1 MFTNEWLSFFVELLV
16 LIPSAISCYLPTKNQ
31 MKFSMAKTILLCCA
45 VIIPLAFAAAS
56 VAVVFS
62 ADINLVMLPAMT
74 AFFFLY
80 RFTVRFDLSRS
91 LAVYIGVCAIQTFPA
106 QFAIIADM
114 HLGNNTEHISVYA
127 AFIRLGLS
135 CLLTVL
141 FIFPARKFFSQ
152 AIDEPGMSKIWYFTS
167 VLSSFFLAFNF
178 LAMPQSYDVVRE
190 SRLKFLFPAFE
201 ICAMLVLIT
210 IYVLF
215 YRGVMIIIE
224 RGKLEK
230 RSQLLE
236 MQAHRF
242 GELQEYMRQTSRL
255 RHDFRQSV
263 HLLSVLAEKGDLDN
277 VRAHL
282 SQYEQRLAERSNISY
297 CANASLNA
305 LFAYYHELAETSRVK
320 TDWKIEL
327 PDPLTVSELDM
338 AALFGNLMENAIHA
352 CSALPE
358 EERFFSLTVELCHEN
373 SLYIVSTNSFD
384 GKVRKGSNGYR
395 STKHS
400 GRGTGLISIS
410 AVAEKYNGT
419 AQVYNSENKFFV
431 DVIIQI

>member
-1 MFTNEWLSFFVELLV
+1 MFTNEWFSSFVQLLV
-16 LIPSAISCYLPTKNQ
+16 LIPSAISCYLPAKNQ
-31 MKFSMAKTILLCCA
+31 MKFSMIKTILLCCA
-45 VIIPLAFAAAS
+45 VIIPLAFVAAS
-56 VAVVFS
+56 VSVVFS
-62 ADINLVMLPAMT
+62 ADINLVMLPAMI

-80 RFTVRFDLSRS
+80 RLTVRFDLSRT

-114 HLGNNTEHISVYA
+114 YLGNNAENITMCA
-127 AFIRLGLS
+127 AFIQFGLS
-135 CLLTVL
+135 CFLTAL
-141 FIFPARKFFSQ
+141 FIYPARNHFSQ
-152 AIDEPGMSKIWYFTS
+152 AVDEPGMSKIWYFTS
-167 VLSSFFLAFNF
+167 VLSSFFLVFNF
-178 LAMPQSYDVVRE
+178 IAVPESYDVIRE
-190 SRLKFLFPAFE
+190 SRLQFLFPALE

-215 YRGVMIIIE
+215 YRGAMIIIE
-224 RGKLEK
+224 RGRLEK
-230 RSQLLE
+230 HSQLLE
-236 MQAHRF
+236 MQAHQF

-277 VRAHL
+277 IRVHL
-282 SQYEQRLAERSNISY
+282 SQYEQRLVERANISY

-305 LFAYYHELAETSRVK
+305 LFAYYHELAEISRVK

-352 CSALPE
+352 CAALPE
-358 EERFFSLTVELCHEN
+358 EERYFSLTVELCHEN

-384 GKVRKGSNGYR
+384 GKGYKGSDGYR

-400 GRGTGLISIS
+400 GHGTGLISIS
-410 AVAEKYNGT
+410 AVAEKYNGA